1 MYETLKDLGPLCL
14 GKTENGYV
22 LSSESCA
29 FDAIKAEFIRHI
41 APGEMV
47 IIDDSGVRSTIYA
60 EPEKSIKN
68 FASLNTSIL
77 HVAIVISMVNPYINL
92 G

>member
-1 MYETLKDLGPLCL
+1 MKV
-14 GKTENGYV
+14 V
-22 LSSESCA
+22 LLMRLRQS
-29 FDAIKAEFIRHI
+29 FIRHI
-41 APGEMV
+41 DPGEMV

-60 EPEKSIKN
+60 EPEKIDKN

>member
-1 MYETLKDLGPLCL
+1 M
-14 GKTENGYV
+14 

-41 APGEMV
+41 DPGEMV

-60 EPEKSIKN
+60 EPEKSKKT
-68 FASLNTSIL
+68 LCL
-77 HVAIVISMVNPYINL
+77 
-92 G
+92 